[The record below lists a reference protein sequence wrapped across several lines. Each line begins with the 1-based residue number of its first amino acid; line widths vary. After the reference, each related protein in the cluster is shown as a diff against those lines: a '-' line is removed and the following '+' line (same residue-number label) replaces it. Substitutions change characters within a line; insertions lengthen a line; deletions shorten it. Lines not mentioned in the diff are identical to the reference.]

1 MYILLLLL
9 LTLLIFKTLFN
20 SFGVTTTDDR
30 DRAIKDFVKKISPT
44 EENTINGEVVN
55 NKKEK
60 NKLPDDIKN
69 NLSNIYKNYIN
80 KKNNNSTE
88 DIIENAQE
96 SFNRELFLK
105 SSEKAVVSILNYF
118 SEENLNYLKMLLTEN
133 MYEIFE
139 KQILQNREKE
149 IKYKTIIIS
158 IKNKEILDVS
168 NCDTKVVLKLEM
180 EQMNYVEDKD
190 GNVINGS
197 REKVDNIEEIW
208 TFVKKDQMWLLDS
221 IK

>member
-30 DRAIKDFVKKISPT
+30 DRAIKDFVRKISPT

-208 TFVKKDQMWLLDS
+208 TFIKKDQMWLLDS

>member
-30 DRAIKDFVKKISPT
+30 DRAIKDFVRKISPT

>member
-30 DRAIKDFVKKISPT
+30 DRAIKDFVRKISPT
-44 EENTINGEVVN
+44 KENTINGEVVN

>member
-44 EENTINGEVVN
+44 KENTINGEIVN

-80 KKNNNSTE
+80 KKNNP
-88 DIIENAQE
+88 IEEIAKNKQE
-96 SFNRELFLK
+96 SFNKELFLK

-139 KQILQNREKE
+139 RQILQNKEKE

-158 IKNKEILDVS
+158 IKNKEILDIS
-168 NCDTKVVLKLEM
+168 NCDTKVVLKLAM
-180 EQMNYVEDKD
+180 EQMNYIEDKE
-190 GNVINGS
+190 GNVIGGS
-197 REKVDNIEEIW
+197 KEKVDNIEEIW
-208 TFVKKDQMWLLDS
+208 TFIKKDQMWLLDS

>member
-197 REKVDNIEEIW
+197 REKVNNIEEIW

>member
-30 DRAIKDFVKKISPT
+30 DRAIKDFVRKISPT

-197 REKVDNIEEIW
+197 REKVNNIEEIW

>member
-1 MYILLLLL
+1 
-9 LTLLIFKTLFN
+9 
-20 SFGVTTTDDR
+20 
-30 DRAIKDFVKKISPT
+30 
-44 EENTINGEVVN
+44 
-55 NKKEK
+55 
-60 NKLPDDIKN
+60 
-69 NLSNIYKNYIN
+69 
-80 KKNNNSTE
+80 
-88 DIIENAQE
+88 
-96 SFNRELFLK
+96 
-105 SSEKAVVSILNYF
+105 
-118 SEENLNYLKMLLTEN
+118 